1 MHMGMQTEFLI
12 PGVQHAEETNF
23 RAEVSGIP
31 RDLKKCLGAGA
42 EQQAID
48 CSVAPKVPTVREV

>member
-12 PGVQHAEETNF
+12 PRVKHAEETNF

-31 RDLKKCLGAGA
+31 RDLKKCLGAGV
-42 EQQAID
+42 EHQAID
-48 CSVAPKVPTVREV
+48 ELFVL